1 MPGSSSTLLSADA
14 LILASLKATC
24 KFLVFSIRIRPVSSE
39 FVLVYKYHTVIYG
52 YPYEAE
58 TGVGGNFCSL
68 SECKIFINV
77 YHTVHL
83 LFTYYAHLICTSV
96 PTINT
101 TPCVP
106 RATLSTAEY
115 PAKNHGEAL
124 QRYNEANRGPNDVVQ
139 DVTFYR

>member
-1 MPGSSSTLLSADA
+1 MPGNSSTLLSADV

-24 KFLVFSIRIRPVSSE
+24 KFLVFSIRIRPVSGD
-39 FVLVYKYHTVIYG
+39 FVLVHRYHTAIYG
-52 YPYEAE
+52 CPYEAE
-58 TGVGGNFCSL
+58 TFAPSA
-68 SECKIFINV
+68 SERYLNV
-77 YHTVHL
+77 YSIHL

-96 PTINT
+96 LAINT